1 MKTRNQFLELASTRE
16 YDLVVLGGGIVGAGI
31 AQDAACRGLSVL
43 VIDKDDFASGT
54 SSKTTKLIHG
64 GLRYLEQFRF
74 KLTLELLKER
84 TLLEQLAPHLIKD
97 FSFVLPIQKGHPFQS
112 AKAEIGLFLYDLLA
126 LSQTNHDRFKHL
138 SQKDVWDCAPALA
151 NPQIIGGLKFHDA
164 ITDDSRLVLEV
175 IKSACLNG
183 AHALNYCEAT
193 KFSIEDNVIRSI
205 NCQDRYNGNEVTIR
219 CKSCVNAT
227 GVWSDDVLQLIDK
240 KWGKH
245 VQPAKGIHIVVPLS
259 AFETT
264 TALFLPTG
272 DNRYAF
278 VIPWQRALMIGTTD
292 TPYGGSLN
300 SPLPNADEIDYLLST
315 VNHYSS
321 KRKLNRSDVIASW
334 AGLRP
339 LVKIE
344 KNSQNSQAADVAN
357 EPFDQSKDKNNSTSK
372 ISREHQ
378 IFDGPNGII
387 GVIGGKLTNYRQMS
401 IEVIDRLLD
410 KFPALIKPERKTSRT
425 NRLMLSG
432 WLDKQDF
439 LTVTATI
446 VARARRLYVEPAT
459 IEHLLS
465 AYGKEAQNILDII
478 EREPHLNERICPD
491 FPPIMA
497 EIPHCVTQEMAVSLE
512 DVMARRIRLAMLH
525 HAQCL
530 ESAPK
535 VARLMQQLLLWDE
548 ARFNAELD
556 ALQSFLNHPA
566 PLPTLHSM

>member
-1 MKTRNQFLELASTRE
+1 MKTRNQFLELATARE
-16 YDLVVLGGGIVGAGI
+16 YDLVVIGGGIVGAGI

-84 TLLEQLAPHLIKD
+84 TLLEQLAPHLVRD
-97 FSFVLPIQKGHPFQS
+97 FSFILPIKKGHPFQA
-112 AKAEIGLFLYDLLA
+112 AKAGVGLFLYDLLA
-126 LSQTNHDRFKHL
+126 FSQPNHDRSRHV
-138 SQKDVWDCAPALA
+138 SQQDVWDCAPAIV
-151 NPQIIGGLKFHDA
+151 NPDIIGGLKFHDA

-175 IKSACLNG
+175 IKSAALNG
-183 AHALNYCEAT
+183 AHAINYLEAT
-193 KFSIEDNVIRSI
+193 RFSIENNLVRAI
-205 NCQDRYNGNEVTIR
+205 NCHDRYAGQEITIR

-240 KWGKH
+240 SWTRH
-245 VQPAKGIHIVVPLS
+245 VLPAKGIHILVPLS
-259 AFETT
+259 AFETN
-264 TALFLPTG
+264 TALFLPTR
-272 DNRYAF
+272 DNRYTF
-278 VIPWQRALMIGTTD
+278 VIPWQRALMIGPTD
-292 TPYGGSLN
+292 TPYSGSLDT
-300 SPLPNADEIDYLLST
+300 PMPNEDEIDYLLST

-339 LVKIE
+339 LVDTEKSQQFARSTSTPAGE
-344 KNSQNSQAADVAN
+344 TKNS
-357 EPFDQSKDKNNSTSK
+357 EISTGK

-387 GVIGGKLTNYRQMS
+387 SVAGGKLSNYRQIS
-401 IEVIDRLLD
+401 AQVVDKLLN
-410 KFPALIKPERKTSRT
+410 KFPALVKPERRTSRT
-425 NRLMLSG
+425 DRLMLGG

-439 LTVTATI
+439 LTISAAI
-446 VARARRLYVEPAT
+446 AARARRLFVEPAT
-459 IEHLLS
+459 IDHLLS
-465 AYGKEAQNILDII
+465 TYGKEAQSILDII
-478 EREPHLNERICPD
+478 EREPHLSDRICPD

-497 EIPHCVTQEMAVSLE
+497 EIPHSVIQEMAVSLE

-525 HAQCL
+525 HSQCL

-535 VARLMQQLLLWDE
+535 VAKLMQELLLWDDV
-548 ARFNAELD
+548 RLQAEIE
-556 ALQSFLNHPA
+556 ALQNFLNHPA
-566 PLPTLHSM
+566 PLPTVHSM